1 MISKYRSNYRDSK
14 SLLCIYNIK
23 EILRIFSIENR
34 EKKMNEFLSFCYT
47 RYSLFQQKKYALVI
61 KIKILKARGKY
72 GKFCGIFFFLKTFFQ
87 YSLHFCDVHYYVIKN
102 LWKVYFLLVSV
113 KYDLIK
119 KLGLFKNV
127 IFQNV
132 KIRSVENNF
141 QQKYTYIYLPW
152 NKWDLFVNL

>member
-1 MISKYRSNYRDSK
+1 M
-14 SLLCIYNIK
+14 
-23 EILRIFSIENR
+23 EN
-34 EKKMNEFLSFCYT
+34 FVT
-47 RYSLFQQKKYALVI
+47 
-61 KIKILKARGKY
+61 
-72 GKFCGIFFFLKTFFQ
+72 FFLKTFFQ
-87 YSLHFCDVHYYVIKN
+87 YNLDFCDVHYYIIKN